1 MSVTFN
7 YMQAAA
13 LFGIALCVG
22 VLIGLAAAA
31 ITDYIRIRDKEK
43 EYKARWAAWAED
55 TDLGHE

>member
-1 MSVTFN
+1 
-7 YMQAAA
+7 MQAAA